1 MQCFSIMRSAVW
13 WICNAFSSCIYWL
26 HAWDLHE
33 ARHFFF
39 WTENSRLER
48 ILFIYSAKMSVIL
61 SHYIL
66 HAFRCNLFW
75 FVPFLSL
82 TNYSYLLYLQLIW
95 RKGTQ
100 FLLPSTPG
108 VDLVFH
114 MIKLLLSL
122 GMLKSKFKGFLRLLF
137 GGSSFY
143 TKIMML
149 QMYTYLCYSYPWFL
163 WRKQIGVDLLNSK
176 INISLRFWWK
186 YHNININYNFF
197 FWVIES
203 ALKES

>member
-1 MQCFSIMRSAVW
+1 MLFHHVYIDFMSETSMKQDI
-13 WICNAFSSCIYWL
+13 
-26 HAWDLHE
+26 
-33 ARHFFF
+33 FFF

-48 ILFIYSAKMSVIL
+48 IFFIYSAKMSVIL

-75 FVPFLSL
+75 FVPFVSL

-149 QMYTYLCYSYPWFL
+149 QMYTYLCYSYLWFL
-163 WRKQIGVDLLNSK
+163 WRK
-176 INISLRFWWK
+176 
-186 YHNININYNFF
+186 
-197 FWVIES
+197 
-203 ALKES
+203 